1 MCIVNDETWRKLPR
15 HRRWR
20 QILARISSDVSLSI
34 SVHKAPYIREAYT
47 IKKKGEQ
54 TEGKLVEIKLREEVE
69 NKKERTRE
77 KGELEELEGRLS
89 YIGRRSC
96 VCITRE

>member
-1 MCIVNDETWRKLPR
+1 MM
-15 HRRWR
+15 RRGESFHGIAGGGR
-20 QILARISSDVSLSI
+20 ILARISSDVSLSI

-47 IKKKGEQ
+47 IKTKR
-54 TEGKLVEIKLREEVE
+54 KLRESREIRPREEVGRK
-69 NKKERTRE
+69 NERERRTV
-77 KGELEELEGRLS
+77 EELEGRLS